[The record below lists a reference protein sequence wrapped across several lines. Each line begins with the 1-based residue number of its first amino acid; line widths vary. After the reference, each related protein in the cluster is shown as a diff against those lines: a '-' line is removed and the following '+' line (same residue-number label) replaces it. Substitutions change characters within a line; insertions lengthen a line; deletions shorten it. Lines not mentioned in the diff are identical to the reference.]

1 MQSGCRRPWR
11 YVLVGALLAVSAVP
25 SLARACAVC
34 WGGEDALTQAFNT
47 SILFLMAMPF
57 VIGGS
62 IMGVLFMAQKRA
74 RGQRWPSGSG
84 KPLA

>member
-1 MQSGCRRPWR
+1 MQSERGRQWG
-11 YVLVGALLAVSAVP
+11 YSILGALLVVSGVP

-34 WGGEDALTQAFNT
+34 WGVDDALTQAFNT

-62 IMGVLFMAQKRA
+62 IMGVLFIAQKRA
-74 RGQRWPSGSG
+74 RGQRWLSWFR
-84 KPLA
+84 

>member
-1 MQSGCRRPWR
+1 M
-11 YVLVGALLAVSAVP
+11 LGALLIVSGVP

-34 WGGEDALTQAFNT
+34 WGVDDALTQALNT

-62 IMGVLFMAQKRA
+62 IMSVLFIAQRRA

-84 KPLA
+84 KPLT